1 MTQHGKYGD
10 APLGK
15 SDEELREEGAD
26 ALTNDE
32 RRRHAS
38 VGADEVVPVMIPV
51 AGTTSPAVVGADT
64 LISSEEQEEAAQE
77 RTEVP

>member
-10 APLGK
+10 TPLGK

-32 RRRHAS
+32 RLARDHGGREAEAPVVMPIIMNTQPGTVAPGLVVTS
-38 VGADEVVPVMIPV
+38 ADLDEKKRNDI
-51 AGTTSPAVVGADT
+51 
-64 LISSEEQEEAAQE
+64 
-77 RTEVP
+77 

>member
-26 ALTNDE
+26 ALTNSE
-32 RRRHAS
+32 RRRNAEMGS
-38 VGADEVVPVMIPV
+38 DESVPVLIPI
-51 AGTTSPAVVGADT
+51 AGTSSPAVVAADAV
-64 LISSEEQEEAAQE
+64 LPDAEERREES
-77 RTEVP
+77 

>member
-10 APLGK
+10 TPLGK

-32 RRRHAS
+32 RRRHARM
-38 VGADEVVPVMIPV
+38 GADEEVPILIPI

-64 LISSEEQEEAAQE
+64 LVSAEEQEEAAEE
-77 RTEVP
+77 RPNVP

>member
-1 MTQHGKYGD
+1 MTQHGRYGD

-32 RRRHAS
+32 RLRHAEMGDDEGVPVFIP
-38 VGADEVVPVMIPV
+38 VGA
-51 AGTTSPAVVGADT
+51 TTSPAVVGADT
-64 LISSEEQEEAAQE
+64 VVSSEEQEEASEQ
-77 RTEVP
+77 RPDVP